1 MNSSSIRNLII
12 IVIIGGVIIAA
23 TYYILGKKKAP
34 TALDQPTQGVTFQS
48 WYQEKA
54 KFIDDGKAASVLSE
68 VEAKLD
74 PSQFGTREAGMQFA
88 LYELRGD
95 ALLKLAK
102 CGDAVESYETAAGNL
117 NSAQFLFIR
126 TDNKDPREQMMT
138 DDERK
143 AQMSRLQSKLAKAQA
158 CAQ

>member
-23 TYYILGKKKAP
+23 TYFILGKRSAP
-34 TALDQPTQGVTFQS
+34 KALDQPTQGMTFQN

-54 KFIDDGKAASVLSE
+54 KFIEDGKAASVLSE

-95 ALLKLAK
+95 ALVKLSK
-102 CGDAVESYETAAGNL
+102 CGDAVESYELAAGNL
-117 NSAQFLFIR
+117 SSAQFLFVR

-138 DDERK
+138 DDERSK
-143 AQMSRLQSKLAKAQA
+143 QMARLDSKLAKARA